1 MCRSLFTIAEVLRH
15 RHDYDRP
22 GPRHSTGQQIRPFG
36 DLLFH
41 PFLAG
46 GAGEHNLD
54 GSSEPDTV
62 ARLLGRLL
70 FDVDAIV
77 ELLISL
83 ECRLW
88 RHL

>member
-1 MCRSLFTIAEVLRH
+1 
-15 RHDYDRP
+15 
-22 GPRHSTGQQIRPFG
+22 
-36 DLLFH
+36 
-41 PFLAG
+41 
-46 GAGEHNLD
+46 
-54 GSSEPDTV
+54 V